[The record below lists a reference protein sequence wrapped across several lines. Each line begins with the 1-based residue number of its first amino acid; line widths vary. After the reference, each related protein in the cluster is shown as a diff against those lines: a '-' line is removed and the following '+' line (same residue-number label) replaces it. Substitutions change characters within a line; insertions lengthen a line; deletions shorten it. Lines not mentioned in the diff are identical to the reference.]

1 MDRKGNAI
9 PLLFKTGSGYC
20 GIINKYSQ
28 VSIPTSVCTELLHN
42 VEDRGIILRTKTRE
56 DISDKQFGFLLG
68 YTVDMACPPDYD
80 SYALPTATSAPY
92 PEKHELGRCGV
103 NVFIRKAKEV
113 GYVVGMR
120 VCDVVLWDDGTYTEV
135 LKGEKAQAW
144 RHNIHSLPPWDGCPS
159 MYH

>member
-1 MDRKGNAI
+1 MDGKGNAI

-56 DISDKQFGFLLG
+56 DISDKQFGFLLAN
-68 YTVDMACPPDYD
+68 TVDMSKHPDYD
-80 SYALPTATSAPY
+80 SAQVPGFSM
-92 PEKHELGRCGV
+92 HLGCCGV

-135 LKGEKAQAW
+135 LKGERAQAW
-144 RHNIHSLPPWDGCPS
+144 RHNIHSLPSWDGCHS
-159 MYH
+159 LFH